1 MASSG
6 GFSVLSGQFL
16 HIFSGKREN
25 MGVFTKNK
33 NFFKNEKFSVN
44 ILQNSQGCIIVL
56 SEIMT

>member
-1 MASSG
+1 
-6 GFSVLSGQFL
+6 
-16 HIFSGKREN
+16 